1 MENTEED
8 LKPKLPF
15 NNLYLLSGLTTGFN
29 KGWMYIFTLILLVI
43 GYLGYQAV
51 IAVPLVEL
59 AKKNGITTE
68 QIFKNNNLIFDSD
81 ALHIDRNI
89 ILLLLFGMFVFA
101 FGGFLIGLKAIHKKT
116 LTSVLTGYQ
125 KFRFKRFWFAFAV
138 WAAMLV
144 FTVLVNFIIEPGS
157 LTLNFNAGGFIVS
170 LLLMLVF
177 MPLQTGVEEVVFRG
191 YLLQGLSQLFKNGII
206 PIIITSVLFGLAHI
220 SNPEVREYGI
230 GIMLSYYIGFALF
243 MGVLTLLDEGLELAF
258 GIHFANNIISSILVT
273 QPHSVIKTY
282 SIFEAK
288 ADDPGA
294 EIILWFCMSAVTFTI
309 FYVKY
314 RWKNFNLIIK

>member
-43 GYLGYQAV
+43 GYVGYQAV

-138 WAAMLV
+138 WGAMLV

-157 LTLNFNAGGFIVS
+157 LTFNFNAGGFIVS

-220 SNPEVREYGI
+220 SNPEVQEYGT

-258 GIHFANNIISSILVT
+258 GIHFANNIISSILVM

-314 RWKNFNLIIK
+314 RWKNFNLIIR

>member
-43 GYLGYQAV
+43 GYVGYQAV

-157 LTLNFNAGGFIVS
+157 LTFNFNAGGFIVS

-258 GIHFANNIISSILVT
+258 GIHFANNIISSILVM

>member
-1 MENTEED
+1 MEHTEED

-15 NNLYLLSGLTTGFN
+15 NNLYLLSGLTSGFN
-29 KGWMYIFTLILLVI
+29 KGWMYFFTLTLLLI
-43 GYLGYQAV
+43 GYIGYQAV
-51 IAVPLVEL
+51 IAVPLFEL
-59 AKKNGITTE
+59 AKKNGVTME
-68 QIFKNNNLIFDSD
+68 QIMENNNLIFDSD

-101 FGGFLIGLKAIHKKT
+101 FGGFLVGLKAIHKKT
-116 LTSVLTGYQ
+116 LTSVLTGFE

-138 WAAMLV
+138 WGSMLV
-144 FTVLVNFIIEPGS
+144 FTVLVSFIIEPGS
-157 LTLNFNAGGFIVS
+157 LTFNFNPGGFAVS

-191 YLLQGLSQLFKNGII
+191 YLLQGLSQVFRNGIV

-220 SNPEVREYGI
+220 SNPEVREYGT
-230 GIMLSYYIGFALF
+230 GFMLSYYIGFALF

-273 QPHSVIKTY
+273 QPHSVIKSY

-288 ADDPGA
+288 ADDPRA
-294 EIILWFCMSAVTFTI
+294 EIILWFCMTAVTFFI
-309 FYVKY
+309 FFVKY

>member
-43 GYLGYQAV
+43 GYVGYQAV

-116 LTSVLTGYQ
+116 LTSILTGYQ

-138 WAAMLV
+138 WGAMLV

-157 LTLNFNAGGFIVS
+157 LTFNFNAGGFIVS

-220 SNPEVREYGI
+220 SNPEVQEYGT

-258 GIHFANNIISSILVT
+258 GIHFANNIISSILVV

-314 RWKNFNLIIK
+314 RWKNFNLIIR

>member
-1 MENTEED
+1 MENTETD

-15 NNLYLLSGLTTGFN
+15 NNLYLLSGLTSGFN
-29 KGWMYIFTLILLVI
+29 QFWMYIVTLSFLLV
-43 GYLGYQAV
+43 GYVGYQALV
-51 IAVPLVEL
+51 AFPLVEL

-68 QIFKNNNLIFDSD
+68 QIFENNNLIFDSD

-101 FGGFLIGLKAIHKKT
+101 FAGFLIGLKAIHKKT

-138 WAAMLV
+138 WASMLV
-144 FTVLVNFIIEPGS
+144 FTVLVSFIIEPGS
-157 LTLNFNAGGFIVS
+157 LTFNFNAGGFIVS

-191 YLLQGLSQLFKNGII
+191 YLLQGLSQIFKNGIV

-220 SNPEVREYGI
+220 SNPEVREYGT

-294 EIILWFCMSAVTFTI
+294 EIILWFCMTAVTFTI

>member
-43 GYLGYQAV
+43 GYVGYQAV

-138 WAAMLV
+138 WGAMLV

-157 LTLNFNAGGFIVS
+157 LTFNFNAGGFIVS

-220 SNPEVREYGI
+220 SNPEVQEYGI

-243 MGVLTLLDEGLELAF
+243 MGILTLLDEGLELAF
-258 GIHFANNIISSILVT
+258 GIHFANNIISSILVM